1 MFLKKEH
8 AVRVTKDHNFI
19 EIEVK
24 PELHEYIGHEQII
37 TFNYCGQEI
46 LGKFSSSVNIDID
59 KKMTLFID
67 FNSVSIFD
75 KDTKRRI

>member
-1 MFLKKEH
+1 MQ
-8 AVRVTKDHNFI
+8 I
-19 EIEVK
+19 G
-24 PELHEYIGHEQII
+24 IGHEQII